1 MRKTYRDEKDME
13 ETVKD
18 TTLNNLINEDWFEK
32 IAQGDDQAF
41 TELYYATYRQIYG
54 FLLSLTKNKEDAE
67 DLMQNTYIRIRN
79 GSHLYKKQGTPMTW
93 MCAIAKNQYLDF
105 VRKYGKNRGVD
116 FGEVENYVSEGMA
129 SKTDDSK
136 SVEDR
141 MLLETAFS
149 ILGEQERTIVV
160 LHMIDGLK
168 HREISELT
176 GLPLSTVL
184 SKYNRSLKKMKEI
197 ITE

>member
-1 MRKTYRDEKDME
+1 ME

-136 SVEDR
+136 TVEDR